1 MLDCKEFVNADNIAA
16 GLAPDDPESVAL
28 YAGRLMLQK
37 INDLLLDGGD
47 FAFETTLSTRS
58 YVSFIHKAKRL
69 GYRVSLVYIWL
80 SSPDQAKERVA
91 IRVKHGGHNIPT
103 DVIERRYYKGIYNL
117 FNLFIPLCDYWV
129 VGESTLPDMNVI
141 ASGSLD
147 IEINIKNADIWDR
160 IVKQSEV

>member
-1 MLDCKEFVNADNIAA
+1 
-16 GLAPDDPESVAL
+16 
-28 YAGRLMLQK
+28 
-37 INDLLLDGGD
+37 
-47 FAFETTLSTRS
+47 
-58 YVSFIHKAKRL
+58 
-69 GYRVSLVYIWL
+69 
-80 SSPDQAKERVA
+80 
-91 IRVKHGGHNIPT
+91 
-103 DVIERRYYKGIYNL
+103 VIERRYYKGIYNL